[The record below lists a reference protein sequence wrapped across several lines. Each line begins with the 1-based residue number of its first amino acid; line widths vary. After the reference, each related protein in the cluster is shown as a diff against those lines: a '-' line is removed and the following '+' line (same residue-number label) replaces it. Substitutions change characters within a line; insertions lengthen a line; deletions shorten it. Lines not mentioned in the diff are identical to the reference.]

1 MNSRYDFEMA
11 WASIYWTF
19 EDNAFDSSEV
29 FYANDGSIYVGG
41 TQFVEVPF

>member
-1 MNSRYDFEMA
+1 MNNRYDFEMH

-19 EDNAFDSSEV
+19 EDNAFDSSRV
-29 FYANDGSIYVGG
+29 YHANDGSIWINN